1 MPSFPDRPAAF
12 PGWVGLATQ
21 PKIPDAD
28 RSDPLAPRLPEPWRL
43 AVPGDW
49 TGVRQA
55 TPFLALGR
63 TGSYAVT
70 FRKGAEVPYGCDGTP
85 TAFGLFDAAKR
96 LGVGPY
102 LVVPAV
108 APRPVMLALQR
119 LPLAEVPPVRMP
131 MALVRPEAL
140 AGWRAGE

>member
-28 RSDPLAPRLPEPWRL
+28 RSDPLA
-43 AVPGDW
+43 
-49 TGVRQA
+49 
-55 TPFLALGR
+55 
-63 TGSYAVT
+63 
-70 FRKGAEVPYGCDGTP
+70 
-85 TAFGLFDAAKR
+85 
-96 LGVGPY
+96 
-102 LVVPAV
+102 
-108 APRPVMLALQR
+108 
-119 LPLAEVPPVRMP
+119 EVPPVRMP